1 MTLPPTQK
9 RTQNEQSAGKW
20 GHLKRSCILQQ
31 TLTCM
36 SHLFLL
42 ACFQITFAHSEG
54 LSIFLP
60 ISASSS
66 SLSEIPPNLLIKS
79 GHDKR
84 GAANE
89 RKWER
94 KGFVKCIMDLGHRQ
108 MDKWEEIESGTDGNQ
123 TA

>member
-1 MTLPPTQK
+1 
-9 RTQNEQSAGKW
+9 
-20 GHLKRSCILQQ
+20 
-31 TLTCM
+31 M

-42 ACFQITFAHSEG
+42 AFFQVTFANSDG
-54 LSIFLP
+54 LFIFLP
-60 ISASSS
+60 ISAS
-66 SLSEIPPNLLIKS
+66 SLSEIPPNLLLKS

-89 RKWER
+89 RKWEG